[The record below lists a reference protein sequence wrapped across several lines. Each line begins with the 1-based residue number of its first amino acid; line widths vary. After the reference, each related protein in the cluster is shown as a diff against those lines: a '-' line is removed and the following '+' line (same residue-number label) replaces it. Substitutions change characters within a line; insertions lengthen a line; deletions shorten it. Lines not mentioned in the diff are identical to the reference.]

1 LAALHKFVTFRWI
14 ICPAS
19 RGAGP
24 VDRVTGFGCRPINA
38 IDTRTTGP
46 AFESRQGRKA
56 RDWGTQFSRRYGDLV
71 GAVGS
76 AWALRSRQRWCG
88 WSPAPVSRPDHLQD
102 S

>member
-1 LAALHKFVTFRWI
+1 MVGDVGKGI
-14 ICPAS
+14 SAS
-19 RGAGP
+19 AN
-24 VDRVTGFGCRPINA
+24 VTGFGCRPINA

-76 AWALRSRQRWCG
+76 A
-88 WSPAPVSRPDHLQD
+88 
-102 S
+102 